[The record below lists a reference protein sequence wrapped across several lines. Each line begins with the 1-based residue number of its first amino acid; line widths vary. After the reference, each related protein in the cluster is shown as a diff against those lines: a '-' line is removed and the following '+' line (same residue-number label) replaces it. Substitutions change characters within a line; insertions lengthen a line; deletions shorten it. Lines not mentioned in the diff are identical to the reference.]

1 MKIIWY
7 FSEFVVNENRNKDED
22 TMTVVEGY
30 VNRER
35 SKNCLLI
42 KRNENLIEC
51 GEYNI
56 QE

>member
-42 KRNENLIEC
+42 
-51 GEYNI
+51 
-56 QE
+56 